1 MKTRIYLFCILS
13 MLGSLHAQRVST
25 GNEKDLMLWPIQGE
39 KAGENILYRPQEYIG
54 TELNFNKLFIKAEYG
69 DSVLAPADGTI
80 KTYGLVIQQ
89 SLISMTMMGDGH
101 SFDAMRQKAQA
112 SRDRFPVPFRYVTGM
127 VSLKLNNKNT
137 LHIVGLEGNKNY
149 KTGMKVKRGEFLGTA
164 GYAYKAITEPHIF
177 LSLNNA
183 KSQVIDPMTPFGLK
197 STFLAPARIKI
208 PEKLSSMEALHDFHI
223 LIQAIKECFPSL
235 YDVIDPQAI
244 ADFDSVTCKFL
255 QSRAEI
261 SYHDFYKILKRTV
274 ALIHDSHL
282 NILTPDPAFSAKTLY
297 APHIFFGRFGD
308 SLIVTYVQ
316 SGYEDYIG
324 KRILSVNGIPSLKY
338 IKHIESTL
346 PGYDTKN
353 ESVKEAIMA
362 NNWNRMFENDI
373 DRPRTTELIF
383 ADGQHLT
390 DNWVEMR
397 RVKSLTPSMSHP
409 DIDYHQRAQKY
420 RNTPYLFKKLND
432 SVAYFGLSTFAL
444 DETQMDNL
452 TDSLQAYFDFPYL
465 IMDLRNNPGGN
476 AIVEDQMLTYFL
488 NKPSIDT
495 KPYSLVNK
503 PGQFHSFQY
512 CLNYDSSM
520 IIFPDAIKAPDGNG
534 YVLPS
539 QTNRQTI
546 PDSILN
552 YKGKLYLLTG
562 EGTISAAS
570 TFASKLIRNHRAV
583 SVGRETASGYHFV
596 TAFKFADI
604 RLPHSYISIRI
615 PLVKSVFDTA
625 VTARTP
631 EGRGL
636 MPDYPVPLSY
646 EEVMVPKEDI
656 ILNHTLQL
664 ISQGKYLGENPFS
677 SIDKPDKQRKSFPWI
692 PIGCCF
698 LATYLIFFDNGKKK

>member
-1 MKTRIYLFCILS
+1 M
-13 MLGSLHAQRVST
+13 
-25 GNEKDLMLWPIQGE
+25 
-39 KAGENILYRPQEYIG
+39 
-54 TELNFNKLFIKAEYG
+54 
-69 DSVLAPADGTI
+69 
-80 KTYGLVIQQ
+80 
-89 SLISMTMMGDGH
+89 
-101 SFDAMRQKAQA
+101 
-112 SRDRFPVPFRYVTGM
+112 
-127 VSLKLNNKNT
+127 
-137 LHIVGLEGNKNY
+137 
-149 KTGMKVKRGEFLGTA
+149 
-164 GYAYKAITEPHIF
+164 
-177 LSLNNA
+177 
-183 KSQVIDPMTPFGLK
+183 
-197 STFLAPARIKI
+197 
-208 PEKLSSMEALHDFHI
+208 
-223 LIQAIKECFPSL
+223 
-235 YDVIDPQAI
+235 
-244 ADFDSVTCKFL
+244 
-255 QSRAEI
+255 
-261 SYHDFYKILKRTV
+261 
-274 ALIHDSHL
+274 
-282 NILTPDPAFSAKTLY
+282 
-297 APHIFFGRFGD
+297 
-308 SLIVTYVQ
+308 
-316 SGYEDYIG
+316 
-324 KRILSVNGIPSLKY
+324 
-338 IKHIESTL
+338 
-346 PGYDTKN
+346 
-353 ESVKEAIMA
+353 
-362 NNWNRMFENDI
+362 
-373 DRPRTTELIF
+373 
-383 ADGQHLT
+383 T
-390 DNWVEMR
+390 DNWVEMH

-465 IMDLRNNPGGN
+465 IMDLRNNPGGD

-570 TFASKLIRNHRAV
+570 TFASELIRNHRAV

-615 PLVKSVFDTA
+615 PLVKSVFDTSI
-625 VTARTP
+625 TARTP

-646 EEVMVPKEDI
+646 EEVMVSKEDT

-677 SIDKPDKQRKSFPWI
+677 SIDKPSKQRKSFPWI